1 MKTQTARITDVEWR
15 VAASQELV
23 PVTGAPLTKPTLLS
37 WLYQT
42 PATRL
47 ETTVSRDLDIGLV
60 HIQVAQTLQRPV
72 EWVEPLA
79 QVGAF
84 IQVAYA
90 PIEQP
95 DPDLIVALMPQTATF
110 ERAMRNFQALRTKP
124 RRGSWDKWYQT
135 MMAAARELVAPLQA
149 LHPTPNEALF
159 VLRWAALVAAAG
171 SQTSIMD
178 SIIDY

>member
-1 MKTQTARITDVEWR
+1 MKTQTERITDVEWR
-15 VAASQELV
+15 VATPQDITVA
-23 PVTGAPLTKPTLLS
+23 TTAPLTKPTLLS

-47 ETTVSRDLDIGLV
+47 ETTVSRELDMGIV
-60 HIQVAQTLQRPV
+60 HIKVAHTLRRPV
-72 EWVEPLA
+72 AWVEPLA

-84 IQVAYA
+84 VQVAYA

-95 DPDLIVALMPQTATF
+95 DPDLIVALLPHTAPF
-110 ERAMRNFQALRTKP
+110 ESAMRNFQTLRTKP

-135 MMAAARELVAPLQA
+135 MMAAARELIAPLQA

-171 SQTSIMD
+171 SQD
-178 SIIDY
+178 RAVEY